1 MAGVTSAARVDSFVK
16 TAATV
21 MIPLRNALIADYV
34 IIVVAVTITV
44 LSAALAETSSIPAK
58 DVDSV
63 TTAALVSIC
72 VKDAD

>member
-1 MAGVTSAARVDSFVK
+1 MAGVTSAAHVDSFVK

-44 LSAALAETSSIPAK
+44 LSAALAVVTSIPAK

>member
-1 MAGVTSAARVDSFVK
+1 
-16 TAATV
+16 
-21 MIPLRNALIADYV
+21 MIPLRNALIADSV
-34 IIVVAVTITV
+34 IIVVTVTITV
-44 LSAALAETSSIPAK
+44 LSAALAVVTSIPAK